1 MFPLASGSVRYVDK
15 GMEALERKRLADEV
29 CRGSPEAWERF
40 VDLTLGVV
48 LASVRKTLAAC
59 KLKPVD
65 ADAEEIAASIFQSL
79 AKDGHRPLRR
89 LGPPHDLRALMG
101 LTARRATLDIL
112 RARHRTA
119 HAMELDVAKK
129 PELLPDTGPADSQA
143 AAADAAFA
151 ELPGREAM
159 LARAVYVHRK
169 SYREGGSLA
178 GVPLSNVGAGLA
190 RALKAIR
197 DHLVARKEAR

>member
-1 MFPLASGSVRYVDK
+1 
-15 GMEALERKRLADEV
+15 MEAQERKRLTDEV
-29 CRGSPEAWERF
+29 CRGSPEAWEHF

-48 LASVRKTLAAC
+48 LASVRKTLSAC

-65 ADAEEIAASIFQSL
+65 AVAEEIAASIFQTL

-89 LGPPHDLRALMG
+89 LGPPHDLRALMAV
-101 LTARRATLDIL
+101 TARRATLDIL
-112 RARHRTA
+112 RAKLRTA
-119 HAMELDVAKK
+119 HAMKLDIAQK
-129 PELLPDTGPADSQA
+129 PELLPASEPADPQA
-143 AAADAAFA
+143 AAADAAFTD
-151 ELPGREAM
+151 LPGREAM
-159 LARAVYVHRK
+159 LARAIYVHRK

-190 RALKAIR
+190 RSLKAIR